1 VFEEVVMAPSVES
14 KSLVFRFAD
23 VTVREREFA
32 IVKAGQVHP
41 VEPKA
46 FRVLLMLIQ
55 NPNKLIAKDEL
66 LTRVW
71 GDTAVTENSLARN
84 IALLRR
90 LLGDD
95 AREPRF
101 IETVSGI
108 GYRFLCP
115 VEASEEPTGNLD
127 IAAGSA
133 SQGVNGHIGPSA
145 DHSALRP
152 QEQTVPAPAKERP
165 AMAAGKKLWLIV
177 GIVGALALVV
187 VAAVALSR
195 MLSRPRQQSSTVGE
209 IAPLVSMPGQQE
221 SPAISPD
228 GSQVAFAYSGGP
240 HPGIYIALIGGEKP
254 LQLTQGARDGNP
266 VWSPDGRQI
275 AFARFSD
282 SSDQK
287 TLYVIPAL
295 GGSERRVYTTLF
307 PEWVQCNRMS
317 WSPDGKS
324 LIFPEALDNDAKAR
338 LSMLSLSDLTAR
350 PLTSPHNQQFD
361 CDPVFSPDGATV
373 AFARGSM
380 GAFLSDLFVLSVAG
394 GQPVRLTSGNSG
406 GDAAWT
412 EDGKEIVF
420 NSSAR
425 GFEGLWRIPAAG
437 GTPQPIAAS
446 GDAHEPSISRRGNQL
461 AYQVLKR
468 WDTIWRLDLKDE
480 RHPLAPPVRL
490 LSGRGVIWK
499 PSYSPDGK
507 KIAFESNRMG
517 YGDIWM
523 CDSDGSNCSQ
533 LTDRHGTS
541 VTARWSPDGRYLAFE
556 SVTQDYYQVGVLELP
571 DGTPHMLAAFP
582 DTNNGAPNWSRDG
595 KWLYFYSGH
604 DGGVYQLWKMPFK
617 GGAPIRV
624 TTNGG
629 VYGIESEDGRFLYYA
644 KFSGC
649 GVWRRSLE
657 TGEESRL
664 PMNVCNWYEWALA
677 RSGIYFLNL
686 DFPPN
691 GRIEFFDFARGQST
705 PVFALDRPASDF
717 GGLALSPDGKSLL
730 FGQNELNES
739 YIMVM
744 KNFH

>member
-1 VFEEVVMAPSVES
+1 
-14 KSLVFRFAD
+14 L
-23 VTVREREFA
+23 
-32 IVKAGQVHP
+32 
-41 VEPKA
+41 
-46 FRVLLMLIQ
+46 
-55 NPNKLIAKDEL
+55 
-66 LTRVW
+66 

-133 SQGVNGHIGPSA
+133 SQGANGHIGPRA

-165 AMAAGKKLWLIV
+165 AMAAGKKLWLMV

-307 PEWVQCNRMS
+307 PEWVQCNQMS

-437 GTPQPIAAS
+437 GPPQPIAAS

-517 YGDIWM
+517 HGDIWM

-582 DTNNGAPNWSRDG
+582 DANNGAPNWSRDG

-604 DGGVYQLWKMPFK
+604 DGGLYQLWKMPFK

-664 PMNVCNWYEWALA
+664 PMNVCNWYEWAVA

-705 PVFALDRPASDF
+705 PVFALDRAASDF

>member
-1 VFEEVVMAPSVES
+1 
-14 KSLVFRFAD
+14 
-23 VTVREREFA
+23 
-32 IVKAGQVHP
+32 
-41 VEPKA
+41 
-46 FRVLLMLIQ
+46 
-55 NPNKLIAKDEL
+55 
-66 LTRVW
+66 
-71 GDTAVTENSLARN
+71 
-84 IALLRR
+84 
-90 LLGDD
+90 
-95 AREPRF
+95 
-101 IETVSGI
+101 
-108 GYRFLCP
+108 
-115 VEASEEPTGNLD
+115 
-127 IAAGSA
+127 
-133 SQGVNGHIGPSA
+133 
-145 DHSALRP
+145 
-152 QEQTVPAPAKERP
+152 
-165 AMAAGKKLWLIV
+165 MAAGKKLWLMV

-307 PEWVQCNRMS
+307 PEWVQCNQMS

-437 GTPQPIAAS
+437 GPPQPIAAS

-517 YGDIWM
+517 HGDIWM

-582 DTNNGAPNWSRDG
+582 DANNGAPNWSRDG

-604 DGGVYQLWKMPFK
+604 DGGLYQLWKMPFK

-664 PMNVCNWYEWALA
+664 PMNVCNWYEWAVA

-705 PVFALDRPASDF
+705 PVFALDRAASDF